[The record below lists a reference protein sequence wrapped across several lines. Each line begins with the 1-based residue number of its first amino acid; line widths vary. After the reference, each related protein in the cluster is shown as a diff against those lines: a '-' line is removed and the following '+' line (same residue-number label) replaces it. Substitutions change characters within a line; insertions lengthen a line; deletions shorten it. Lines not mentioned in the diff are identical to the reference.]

1 MRGNICAGNYVPGMG
16 KFSNVFWAYG
26 AWKQDLSSLKVKTQL
41 PKRPWFVIIVD
52 GVTRSQKDGVEDS
65 ERS

>member
-1 MRGNICAGNYVPGMG
+1 MG

-52 GVTRSQKDGVEDS
+52 GGTRSQKDGVEDS